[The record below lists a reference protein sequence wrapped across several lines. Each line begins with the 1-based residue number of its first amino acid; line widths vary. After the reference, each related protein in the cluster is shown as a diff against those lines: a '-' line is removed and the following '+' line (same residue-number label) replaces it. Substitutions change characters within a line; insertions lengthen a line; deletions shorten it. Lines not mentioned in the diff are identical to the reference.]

1 MSKKEVR
8 YTSKP
13 TARQADPEDVAADA
27 WVAKRQLP
35 NDNLLVEPEREVKAE
50 KIVRM
55 TFDLSRDL
63 HRRFRTTCS
72 QMDRNMTDELRA
84 FVVRFLA
91 ENEGRQS

>member
-1 MSKKEVR
+1 MSKKEIR

-13 TARQADPEDVAADA
+13 TARQLDPEDADA

-35 NDNLLVEPEREVKAE
+35 TDKPLPEPESEVKAE

-63 HRRFRTTCS
+63 HRRFRTACS

-91 ENEGRQS
+91 ENEGKQS